1 MSVTSRLPG
10 GHSLGANRH
19 GISASTGKEWL
30 SSSQHSRLCIGSHLI
45 RVPSTGQRSQ
55 GRIARKS
62 ACRTSPAAVGAGV
75 PATALTS
82 PVKLIATGKSRQGG
96 RNRQKPASEL
106 FLQIVRPA
114 APTPFDPIGS
124 RSSFVASRHRV
135 ATEQPHH
142 SASGND
148 DDDVDNS
155 QNQGIDE
162 PRKPMAEF

>member
-30 SSSQHSRLCIGSHLI
+30 PCSQDSRLCVRAHLI

-55 GRIARKS
+55 GRIAKKS
-62 ACRTSPAAVGAGV
+62 DCRTSPAAVSASV
-75 PATALTS
+75 LDAALAS
-82 PVKLIATGKSRQGG
+82 AVMLIATGRSRQDG
-96 RNRQKPASEL
+96 RNRQKLASEL

-114 APTPFDPIGS
+114 APIPLDPIGS

-142 SASGND
+142 SANGNEE
-148 DDDVDNS
+148 DDVDN
-155 QNQGIDE
+155 
-162 PRKPMAEF
+162 